1 MFEEDKDYFS
11 YICTIFNKSMFKE
24 VVNESKSDKSV
35 KNMGEENEPID
46 SIEKAE
52 EDNRKKKNKIVER
65 DNKKNFGNKKKF
77 DKNNR
82 KFKKT

>member
-52 EDNRKKKNKIVER
+52 EDNRKKKNKNVER